1 MPIAYFQLP
10 IWDRDVNAT
19 ELKQRTFDFGQRVI
33 RLVRA
38 LPKNVEGGAIGNK
51 LVRCGTAVGANY
63 RATCKARSRA
73 EFIARIGVVEE
84 EVDETAF
91 WLETIVAAQILKSS
105 LVQTLLEEARALERI
120 FGQSRV
126 TAIRARPRKF
136 DDRPQIGNRK

>member
-1 MPIAYFQLP
+1 
-10 IWDRDVNAT
+10 VNAS

-38 LPKNVEGGAIGNK
+38 LPKNVEGRAIGAQ

-73 EFIARIGVVEE
+73 EFIAKMGVVEE
-84 EVDETAF
+84 EADESAY
-91 WLETIVAAQILKSS
+91 WLETIMAGQILKSA
-105 LVQTLLEEARALERI
+105 LVQSLLEEAGALERI

-126 TAIRARPRKF
+126 TAIRAKPRKV
-136 DDRPQIGNRK
+136 DDRSQIGNRK